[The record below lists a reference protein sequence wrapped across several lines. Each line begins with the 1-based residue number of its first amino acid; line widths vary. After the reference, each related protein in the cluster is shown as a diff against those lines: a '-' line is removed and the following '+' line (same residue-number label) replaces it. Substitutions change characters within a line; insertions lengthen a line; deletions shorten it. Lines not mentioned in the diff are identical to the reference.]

1 MSRALIPYQPKLP
14 AAPKRDLS
22 ALDDLESL
30 SLQARCAV
38 ARIQARI
45 EHAVRQE
52 RSYAGR

>member
-1 MSRALIPYQPKLP
+1 MSRAIVPYQPNLP
-14 AAPKRDLS
+14 AAPKRERS

-30 SLQARCAV
+30 SLEARCAV